1 MSFNNIKTKTQSG
14 RGFTIVE
21 LLIVIV
27 VIGILA
33 AITLVTYNGVT
44 QRANTTSAKS
54 AAASVL
60 KKAEAYNAEVST
72 YPTLPS
78 QLSGA
83 SSDKSYQLTGITFSL
98 GTGGTTPN
106 FTTAP
111 TVQPASPSVVNFY
124 SCGGT
129 GVQIGYWDYTTPG
142 FVTQTTGT
150 CSSPVFKSTG
160 ANA

>member
-60 KKAEAYNAEVST
+60 KNAEVST